1 MIEKPKIRVMIV
13 DDQKAIRY
21 GFAMIINK
29 AANCIVI
36 EACVNGQE
44 ALAALTQRV
53 SSGELLPE
61 VIIMDIRM
69 PVMDGIVATKEIKAR
84 YPHIQILAL
93 TTYDQDDYA
102 FKMLSSGASGFL
114 LKDVRGPQLIAAI
127 EAIYAGDAVLT
138 PRITGKLLA
147 RHVSNLTTS
156 SDVQAARAQFD
167 MLTEREIEVVTLVSA
182 GLNNAE
188 IAEKLYIEPDS
199 AKKAVSRILT
209 KLGMR
214 DRVQL
219 AIQWTKAGL

>member
-29 AANCIVI
+29 AANSIVI
-36 EACVNGQE
+36 EACENGQE
-44 ALAALTQRV
+44 ALTALAQRV

-69 PVMDGIVATKEIKAR
+69 PVMDGIAATKEIKTR
-84 YPHIQILAL
+84 YPHVQILAL

-102 FKMLSSGASGFL
+102 FKMLSAGASGFL

-127 EAIYAGDAVLT
+127 EAIHAGDAVLT
-138 PRITGKLLA
+138 PRITGKILA
-147 RHVSNLTTS
+147 RHVTNLGTS
-156 SDVQAARAQFD
+156 EDVQAARAQFD
-167 MLTEREIEVVTLVSA
+167 ALTEREIEIVTLVSA

>member
-36 EACVNGQE
+36 EACENGQE
-44 ALAALTQRV
+44 ALTALAQRV

-69 PVMDGIVATKEIKAR
+69 PVMDGIAATKEIKAR

-93 TTYDQDDYA
+93 TTYDQDNYA
-102 FKMLSSGASGFL
+102 FKMLSAGASGFL

-127 EAIYAGDAVLT
+127 EAIHAGDAVLT
-138 PRITGKLLA
+138 PRITGKILA
-147 RHVSNLTTS
+147 RHVSNLTAS
-156 SDVQAARAQFD
+156 EDLQAARTQFD
-167 MLTEREIEVVTLVSA
+167 TLTEREIEIVTLVAA

-219 AIQWTKAGL
+219 AIQWIRTSN

>member
-1 MIEKPKIRVMIV
+1 MIEKQKIRVMLV

-21 GFAMIINK
+21 GFTMLISKSATCSVV
-29 AANCIVI
+29 ATC
-36 EACVNGQE
+36 ENGQKVLDT
-44 ALAALTQRV
+44 LAQLAERR
-53 SSGELLPE
+53 EPLPE

-69 PVMDGIVATKEIKAR
+69 PVMDGIAATKEIKTR
-84 YPHIQILAL
+84 YPHVQILAL

-102 FKMLSSGASGFL
+102 FKMLSAGASGFL

-127 EAIYAGDAVLT
+127 EAIHAGDAVLT
-138 PRITGKLLA
+138 PRITGKILA
-147 RHVSNLTTS
+147 RHVTNLGTS
-156 SDVQAARAQFD
+156 EDVQAARAQFD
-167 MLTEREIEVVTLVSA
+167 ALTEREIEIVTLVAA
-182 GLNNAE
+182 GLNNTE

-219 AIQWTKAGL
+219 AIQWIKAGL

>member
-1 MIEKPKIRVMIV
+1 MIEKPKIRVMLV

-29 AANCIVI
+29 AANCTVI
-36 EACVNGQE
+36 EVCENGQE
-44 ALAALTQRV
+44 ALTFLAQRTA
-53 SSGELLPE
+53 SGELLPE

-69 PVMDGIVATKEIKAR
+69 PVMDGIAATKEIKAR

-93 TTYDQDDYA
+93 TTYDQDNYA
-102 FKMLSSGASGFL
+102 FKMLSAGASGFL

-127 EAIYAGDAVLT
+127 EAIHAGDAVLT
-138 PRITGKLLA
+138 PRITGKILA
-147 RHVSNLTTS
+147 RHVSNLTAS
-156 SDVQAARAQFD
+156 EDLQAARTQFD
-167 MLTEREIEVVTLVSA
+167 TLTEREIEIVTLVAA

-219 AIQWTKAGL
+219 AIQWIRTSN